1 MAVKDM
7 RCVSAVMLLLL
18 GVVTK
23 VCVRLSLYDCL
34 HTSHIL
40 MQAARTSSTLHEHV
54 PCISRELLTAPCPR
68 REVALYTVPSF
79 VLRGELKWS

>member
-1 MAVKDM
+1 M
-7 RCVSAVMLLLL
+7 RVGGDAAAAWSGDQGMRATVS
-18 GVVTK
+18 
-23 VCVRLSLYDCL
+23 YDCL

-79 VLRGELKWS
+79 VLRGELKWSKARLA